1 MSNRAYLIFCI
12 VGFGLFMVVNALKK
26 EEYFSGTVHSA
37 ECVET
42 GKSQISVALTVSN
55 GNRKG
60 TFHFGLKDYLC
71 PDSLSLFQPGS
82 NVNIK
87 FKSLNGWFHNVE
99 KISLDG
105 KDMRLRGS

>member
-1 MSNRAYLIFCI
+1 MFCI
-12 VGFGLFMVVNALKK
+12 VVFGVFTVVSALKK
-26 EEYFSGTVHSA
+26 EEYFSGIVHSA
-37 ECVET
+37 KCVET
-42 GKSQISVALTVSN
+42 GKSQTSVALTVSD

-60 TFHFGLKDYLC
+60 TFRFGLKGYLC
-71 PDSLSLFQPGS
+71 RDSLSFFQPGS
-82 NVNIK
+82 NVDIK